1 MSDGVL
7 ILAGTPI
14 GQVGDAP
21 PRLAQALRT
30 AQVIAAEDTRR
41 LKRLLADLDVEPTGT
56 VVSYFDGNE
65 VALIVGEDGPNMSV
79 RVVPGHELPDDVDE
93 VPPAHE
99 IAIAIAMRLLRD
111 PDFHEEMLDWYY
123 NQPDE
128 EEEGD

>member
-1 MSDGVL
+1 MAQDGTSGKSV
-7 ILAGTPI
+7 
-14 GQVGDAP
+14 
-21 PRLAQALRT
+21 
-30 AQVIAAEDTRR
+30 
-41 LKRLLADLDVEPTGT
+41 DL
-56 VVSYFDGNE
+56 DGNE

-128 EEEGD
+128 EEESD

>member
-1 MSDGVL
+1 MAQDGMSGKSV
-7 ILAGTPI
+7 
-14 GQVGDAP
+14 
-21 PRLAQALRT
+21 
-30 AQVIAAEDTRR
+30 
-41 LKRLLADLDVEPTGT
+41 DL
-56 VVSYFDGNE
+56 DGNE